1 MGKRESLLEGIA
13 TGSILKGKLFGHAE
27 IDVTP
32 SGRNSIDGGSEF
44 GKQSGHEDAVDLCG
58 VSSFSW
64 GLEETLKGLFILPLL
79 IT

>member
-13 TGSILKGKLFGHAE
+13 TGSILKGRQFGHAE

-32 SGRNSIDGGSEF
+32 SGRNSIDRGSEF
-44 GKQSGHEDAVDLCG
+44 GKQRGYEDDFDLYG

-64 GLEETLKGLFILPLL
+64 GWEKTLKVLFILPLL
-79 IT
+79 TT